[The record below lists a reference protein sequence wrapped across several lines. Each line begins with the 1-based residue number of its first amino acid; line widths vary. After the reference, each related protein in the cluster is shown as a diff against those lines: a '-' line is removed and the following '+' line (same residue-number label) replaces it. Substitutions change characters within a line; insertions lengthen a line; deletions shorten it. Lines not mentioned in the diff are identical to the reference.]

1 MSSKKYIGHVN
12 ICNKLEKLFAIHE
25 PGKTFTPGIVA
36 ASISRD
42 FVTRQ
47 QLFYNAAA
55 KEETLEN
62 HDHFIQSY

>member
-1 MSSKKYIGHVN
+1 MSEVRI
-12 ICNKLEKLFAIHE
+12 L
-25 PGKTFTPGIVA
+25 TPGIVA